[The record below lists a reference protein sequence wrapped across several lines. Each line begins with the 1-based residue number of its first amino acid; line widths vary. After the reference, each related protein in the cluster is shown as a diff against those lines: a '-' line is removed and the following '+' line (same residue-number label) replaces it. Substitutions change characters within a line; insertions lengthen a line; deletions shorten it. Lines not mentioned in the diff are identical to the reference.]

1 MIRERERVSGCGSVT
16 LQSQYVVPPL
26 LHQRFW
32 HFVGMG
38 TTIGGETG
46 AHSEQRCSCLIS
58 PHLGHQHSPCIPR
71 LTSETALS
79 SRGFARNR
87 TIAITSRIRVGLA
100 NQINAAWTFRISR
113 APSIDKE
120 IATSAGASVWLI
132 KRRGTYLFDHQ
143 LSVAVQLPLILP

>member
-38 TTIGGETG
+38 TTLGGETG
-46 AHSEQRCSCLIS
+46 AQSEQRCSCLIS
-58 PHLGHQHSPCIPR
+58 PHLGHQHSPCIPQ

-87 TIAITSRIRVGLA
+87 TIAITSRIRAGKSDQCSLDIQNFA
-100 NQINAAWTFRISR
+100 R
-113 APSIDKE
+113 ASIVKE
-120 IATSAGASVWLI
+120 IATSAGASVWVI
-132 KRRGTYLFDHQ
+132 KRRGTCLFDHQ